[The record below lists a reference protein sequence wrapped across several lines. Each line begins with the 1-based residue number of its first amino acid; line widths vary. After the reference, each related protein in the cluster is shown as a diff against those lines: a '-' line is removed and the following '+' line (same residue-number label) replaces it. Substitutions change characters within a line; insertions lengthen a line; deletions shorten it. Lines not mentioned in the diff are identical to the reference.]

1 MKEKQHTTEW
11 KLGQGRNQ
19 EGNLKIT
26 ITEWEKKKHSTPKPR
41 DHIER
46 RPTWKFTALATYLKI
61 IKMSSVS
68 NK

>member
-1 MKEKQHTTEW
+1 MKSKQHTTEW

-19 EGNLKIT
+19 DRNFKIT
-26 ITEWEKKKHSTPKPR
+26 ITEWEKKHNVPKSR

-46 RPTWKFTALATYLKI
+46 RWTWKFTALATY

>member
-26 ITEWEKKKHSTPKPR
+26 ITEWE
-41 DHIER
+41 
-46 RPTWKFTALATYLKI
+46 
-61 IKMSSVS
+61 
-68 NK
+68 